1 LNLRIR
7 KRMVMLQ
14 MHYIIER
21 GRFQRFIDGV
31 IDRMDTAE
39 DKARRA
45 AQFDSLWES
54 LLPKMSQRHLPEGT
68 VTAIDDLSTAL
79 SMSMFASREDLE
91 AAQVEAAK
99 VEFVCVKVNGGDVV
113 DTFDT
118 KEDALALVKKH
129 AKQRKAKLQVLD
141 SSTGQPVVFSE
152 EEWV

>member
-1 LNLRIR
+1 MNLRTR
-7 KRMVMLQ
+7 KRMIMLQ

-31 IDRMDTAE
+31 LERMDTAE

-68 VTAIDDLSTAL
+68 VTVIDDVSTAL

-91 AAQVEAAK
+91 AARVEAAK
-99 VEFVCVKVNGGDVV
+99 VEFICVKCSTGEVI
-113 DTFDT
+113 DTFDSA
-118 KEDALALVKKH
+118 EDAHALVQKH
-129 AKQRKAKLQVLD
+129 VRQKKAKLKVQDTNGV
-141 SSTGQPVVFSE
+141 E
-152 EEWV
+152 IMA

>member
-1 LNLRIR
+1 LNLRTR

-31 IDRMDTAE
+31 LERMDTAE

-54 LLPKMSQRHLPEGT
+54 LLPKMSQRHLPEDEAMPT
-68 VTAIDDLSTAL
+68 LT
-79 SMSMFASREDLE
+79 MSMFASKEDLE
-91 AAQVEAAK
+91 AAQNLQAVN

-129 AKQRKAKLQVLD
+129 AKQRKAKLMVLD

-152 EEWV
+152 EEMA

>member
-1 LNLRIR
+1 LNLRTR
-7 KRMVMLQ
+7 KRMIMLQ
-14 MHYIIER
+14 MHHIIER

-31 IDRMDTAE
+31 LERMDTAE

-54 LLPKMSQRHLPEGT
+54 LLPRMSQRHLTGDVADAMIIE
-68 VTAIDDLSTAL
+68 DLSDKL
-79 SMSMFASREDLE
+79 SPEVLSRFTHID
-91 AAQVEAAK
+91 VEAAK
-99 VEFVCVKVNGGDVV
+99 LEFVCVKVNGGDVV

-129 AKQRKAKLQVLD
+129 AKQRKAKLMVLD

-152 EEWV
+152 EEMA